1 MADVAD
7 TPQVVRFG
15 VFEVDLRAGELRKRG
30 VRIRLQEQPLQVL
43 AVLLEQPGQLVT
55 REELKQKLWAGTI
68 VDFDHSI
75 NTTINKLREA
85 LGDSADTPR
94 FIETLPRRGY
104 RFIYPVN
111 GASQVETVASVNDA
125 PVAARA
131 LVHDEAK
138 VPDPDVWWRL
148 GWARGVVG
156 LAVLLLAVLGLNV
169 GGVREKLIGRARAV
183 QITSIAVLPLK
194 HLS

>member
-1 MADVAD
+1 
-7 TPQVVRFG
+7 
-15 VFEVDLRAGELRKRG
+15 
-30 VRIRLQEQPLQVL
+30 
-43 AVLLEQPGQLVT
+43 
-55 REELKQKLWAGTI
+55 
-68 VDFDHSI
+68 
-75 NTTINKLREA
+75 
-85 LGDSADTPR
+85 
-94 FIETLPRRGY
+94 
-104 RFIYPVN
+104 
-111 GASQVETVASVNDA
+111 
-125 PVAARA
+125 RA

-194 HLS
+194 NLSGDPQQDYFVDGMTEALITELGKIGALQVLSYQSVVRYRQTSMPLAQIARELTVDAFLEGAVLHSSGERVRITVKLVQASPERHLWAESYQFDLRDVLSVQS